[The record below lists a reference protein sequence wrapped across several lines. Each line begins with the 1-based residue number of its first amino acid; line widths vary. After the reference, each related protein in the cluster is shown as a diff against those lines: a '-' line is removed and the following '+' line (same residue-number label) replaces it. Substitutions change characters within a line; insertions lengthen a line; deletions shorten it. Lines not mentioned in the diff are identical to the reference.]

1 MIRNIYNKSMKIIY
15 IFFSLNV
22 IEVFEM
28 LHIVILVLRHGER
41 RMMLSFLREFNFED
55 SSHCIFVKNDSM

>member
-1 MIRNIYNKSMKIIY
+1 MEIIY
-15 IFFSLNV
+15 IFSSLNV

-55 SSHCIFVKNDSM
+55 SSHCIFVKNDST

>member
-1 MIRNIYNKSMKIIY
+1 MIRNIYNKSMEIIY
-15 IFFSLNV
+15 IFSSLNV

-41 RMMLSFLREFNFED
+41 RMMSFLREFNFED
-55 SSHCIFVKNDSM
+55 SSHCIFIKNDST